1 MSTKKRL
8 LIIYMIITS
17 FLVLCIFTSFPS
29 FVWKSTR
36 KHFNLSHFDKGFT
49 VYQKVHTKIN
59 LFRFEHFMRVPLK
72 IRNSSLEHTSA
83 NTWKANNNGKLT
95 NHPNINKTFTHCQ
108 KMKFANP
115 SLLTTALAS
124 FPGSGNTWIRHLI
137 QEATGIFILIKN
149 FGYKLN

>member
-59 LFRFEHFMRVPLK
+59 LFRFEHLMRMPMTMGN
-72 IRNSSLEHTSA
+72 NSPEHTSI
-83 NTWKANNNGKLT
+83 NTWKANENGKLS
-95 NHPNINKTFTHCQ
+95 NHPDINKTFTHCHE
-108 KMKFANP
+108 MKFANP
-115 SLLTTALAS
+115 SLPTTALAS

-137 QEATGIFILIKN
+137 QEATGIFILIIN
-149 FGYKLN
+149 FGYTLH